1 MAAMILAPQ
10 KAFIHQI
17 SFFFQRSG
25 VSFAEATKFDPS
37 TSSMVIPVKKVFNN
51 MKSNLRF
58 SNASSKKY
66 VHDRLSFDVPNRTF
80 AFQRLDVP
88 RDSLEFSKFLD
99 PKLPPIGCLIDYWQ
113 EGDVILGRVILR
125 AYFDDVDMVP
135 RRIVIKEINQ
145 HSGQGESW
153 AFGVF
158 VLNNEFVD
166 AQPPYEDLPPVG
178 PLGVQTPN
186 NNQPNAPFDYN
197 DHVDKANHDNLGNWE
212 QHDNQQA
219 TGNSGVSSNSD
230 LNGVLQLKSL
240 DLVRFVDSQK
250 ACTFSQLEEH
260 VEPSTPLQLLL
271 YPLKLPLRKEMM
283 GVEMCGLHLEDVAES
298 KLQGE
303 KLKELPSPTEDAE

>member
-1 MAAMILAPQ
+1 MFLGFPLDFHTQ
-10 KAFIHQI
+10 YYI
-17 SFFFQRSG
+17 SRV
-25 VSFAEATKFDPS
+25 VSLFG
-37 TSSMVIPVKKVFNN
+37 
-51 MKSNLRF
+51 
-58 SNASSKKY
+58 
-66 VHDRLSFDVPNRTF
+66 RL
-80 AFQRLDVP
+80 
-88 RDSLEFSKFLD
+88 
-99 PKLPPIGCLIDYWQ
+99 DYWQ

-230 LNGVLQLKSL
+230 LNGVLQL
-240 DLVRFVDSQK
+240 VPVVQ
-250 ACTFSQLEEH
+250 E
-260 VEPSTPLQLLL
+260 VEPAIEERQIIT
-271 YPLKLPLRKEMM
+271 
-283 GVEMCGLHLEDVAES
+283 
-298 KLQGE
+298 
-303 KLKELPSPTEDAE
+303 